1 MDSFGPL
8 KPIVSRIGNIAAKT
22 AYHHAV
28 GMAGHGVRKIESG
41 ITEYHGPDENSV
53 NEGIRGGGGGGG
65 GGFLGKVG
73 NVVGKVG
80 GILGGIEN
88 GLGSALRI
96 GKAVAPLLP
105 AAAALLV

>member
-1 MDSFGPL
+1 MDQFGPFRPL
-8 KPIVSRIGNIAAKT
+8 VSRIGNIAAKN
-22 AYHHAV
+22 AYHGMV
-28 GMAGHGVRKIESG
+28 GVAGHGVRKIQSG
-41 ITEYHGPDENSV
+41 ITDYSGPDENTV
-53 NEGIRGGGGGGG
+53 KAGMGGGGGKSG
-65 GGFLGKVG
+65 GGFLNSVG
-73 NVVGKVG
+73 STVGKVG